1 MSAGCTL
8 TLRGSQP
15 TCKGA
20 IHPPPPCHC
29 TLIPLNPLQASKAC
43 ATWDTHT
50 CAHIVHAHTRK
61 CPRSTFHTLP
71 FFFSAAAT
79 PTSGH
84 RFSARSFQQP
94 VFSLSAAFLKDW
106 QGLPPDRAIMPQQI
120 YGVDPALHFSQIP
133 PSTKLAPLSETK
145 FYIWVWIQQRAA
157 ISTCKYSNTGRCTH
171 RHRRNNCSIHNR
183 CQHHKE
189 TETQRPIYRVRR
201 CTKLLNLAY
210 NCMNLAKCLQTDTHW
225 LTNTRIDRQE
235 TGVGA
240 DTTSVSVSSQTH
252 LLLFFL
258 TLSTHNSHQCVSLL
272 VYLFMWSGLTG
283 KSHKRLKNSGVH
295 YRLQP

>member
-15 TCKGA
+15 TCKGP

-61 CPRSTFHTLP
+61 CPRSTFHTLC

-84 RFSARSFQQP
+84 RFPAHSFHQP

-106 QGLPPDRAIMPQQI
+106 QGLPPDRAIMPRQI

-133 PSTKLAPLSETK
+133 PSKKTSSTVRNEILHMGVNTAKSC
-145 FYIWVWIQQRAA
+145 YIHMQILKHRQMYTQTDEITALFTTDASNIKRQRHRGLYIGCADALNFLILHIIVWI
-157 ISTCKYSNTGRCTH
+157 
-171 RHRRNNCSIHNR
+171 
-183 CQHHKE
+183 
-189 TETQRPIYRVRR
+189 
-201 CTKLLNLAY
+201 
-210 NCMNLAKCLQTDTHW
+210 LQKVC
-225 LTNTRIDRQE
+225 R
-235 TGVGA
+235 
-240 DTTSVSVSSQTH
+240 QTH
-252 LLLFFL
+252 TGWRTH
-258 TLSTHNSHQCVSLL
+258 TLIDKKQV
-272 VYLFMWSGLTG
+272 
-283 KSHKRLKNSGVH
+283 
-295 YRLQP
+295 